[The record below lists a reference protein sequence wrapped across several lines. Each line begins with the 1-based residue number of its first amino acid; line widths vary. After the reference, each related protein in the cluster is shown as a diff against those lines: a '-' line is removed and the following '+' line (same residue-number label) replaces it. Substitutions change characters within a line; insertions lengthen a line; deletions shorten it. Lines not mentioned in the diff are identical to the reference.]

1 MPSQQRVEW
10 ARLKA
15 GILAMVAMVIVA
27 VLIFLLTGNGSIFE
41 HEALLRTFMA
51 DSAGMAANAPVRLNG
66 ILVGHIKDVHLSGLS
81 DPKRTVEV
89 EMLLPEK
96 FLDQIPE
103 DSQAAIS
110 ASNLL
115 GDKYINITRG
125 THKAHAR
132 EGSEIASLQTQD
144 VPEILAQ
151 SSSLLSQFQTILGR
165 LDGLLTVVESGQG
178 NLGKLFKDDTLYD
191 RLSAT
196 AGEVQDL
203 VKDIHDSNGTISH
216 LLYDPTFF
224 DDIRRPI
231 HRIDE
236 MLADLQQ
243 KKGTAG
249 KLLYDPELHDQSVAM
264 IADVRGTIA
273 EAKKMLDDLNAG
285 KGTAGKLL
293 KDEDVHNQIEQIVQK
308 INFAMEK
315 INSGQ
320 GTLGQL
326 MTNPSLYDSLNATAK
341 DASGLLKDF
350 RANPKKFMTIRLVL
364 F

>member
-10 ARLKA
+10 AKLKT
-15 GILAMVAMVIVA
+15 GILATVAMLILA
-27 VLIFLLTGNGSIFE
+27 VLIFLLTGNTSLFE
-41 HEALLRTFMA
+41 HEAMLRTFMA

-66 ILVGHIKDVHLSGLS
+66 ILVGHIKDVHLSGSTDL
-81 DPKRTVEV
+81 KRTVEV
-89 EMLLPEK
+89 DMMVPEH
-96 FLDQIPE
+96 FLDEIPE
-103 DSQAAIS
+103 DSRAAIS

-125 THKAHAR
+125 THKTHVKD
-132 EGSEIASLQTQD
+132 GSEIASLQTQD

-165 LDGLLTVVESGQG
+165 VDGLLTVVESGQG
-178 NLGKLFKDDTLYD
+178 NLGKLFKDNTLYD

-216 LLYDPTFF
+216 LLYDPSFF

-231 HRIDE
+231 HRFDE
-236 MLADLQQ
+236 MLAELQQ
-243 KKGTAG
+243 QKGTAG
-249 KLLYDPELHDQSVAM
+249 KLLYNPDLHDQSVAA
-264 IADVRGTIA
+264 ITDIRGTIA
-273 EAKKMLDDLNAG
+273 EAKKMLDDLTAG

-293 KDEDVHNQIEQIVQK
+293 KNEDVHNQIDQILKK
-308 INFAMEK
+308 INSAMEK
-315 INSGQ
+315 VNSGQ

-326 MTNPSLYDSLNATAK
+326 VQNPALYDSLNATAK
-341 DASGLLKDF
+341 DAGGLLKDF

>member
-1 MPSQQRVEW
+1 MASQQKVEW
-10 ARLKA
+10 AKLKT
-15 GILAMVAMVIVA
+15 GILATASMVIVA
-27 VLIFLLTGNGSIFE
+27 VLIFLLTGNGTLFE
-41 HEALLRTFMA
+41 GQALIRTFMA
-51 DSAGMAANAPVRLNG
+51 DSAGMAENAPVRLNG
-66 ILVGHIKDVHLSGLS
+66 ILVGHIKQVMLSGS
-81 DPKRTVEV
+81 KDPKRTVEV
-89 EMLLPEK
+89 DMLVPDKFLPE
-96 FLDQIPE
+96 IPE

-110 ASNLL
+110 AANLL

-125 THKAHAR
+125 THKKHV
-132 EGSEIASLQTQD
+132 EDGSEVASLQTQD

-178 NLGKLFKDDTLYD
+178 NLGKLFKDTSLYD

-196 AGEVQDL
+196 AGEVDQL
-203 VKDIHDSNGTISH
+203 VKDVHNSNGTLSH
-216 LLYDPTFF
+216 LLYDPAFY

-231 HRIDE
+231 QRLDD
-236 MLADLQQ
+236 MLAEVQ
-243 KKGTAG
+243 KKNGTVG
-249 KLLYDPELHDQSVAM
+249 KLLYDPQLHDESLGLITDARAS
-264 IADVRGTIA
+264 IG

-293 KDEDVHNQIEQIVQK
+293 KDDEIHNQLDQITKK
-308 INFAMEK
+308 INVAMDK

-326 MTNPSLYDSLNATAK
+326 MTNPALYDSLNGATNQ
-341 DASGLLKDF
+341 ASGLLKDF
-350 RANPKKFMTIRLVL
+350 RASPKKFMTIRLVL